1 MRTMMTWMMVIM
13 MTLPVPVVVHRLLHG
28 RVVEQGPLGHPRL
41 VTLQDLDGE
50 VPGDVVVPLDR
61 QPFLLAE
68 LYLHRAALGVDV
80 GPVQCLHHPLGV
92 VDTLKLGHG
101 LQQKTPI

>member
-1 MRTMMTWMMVIM
+1 MMTWMMVIM

-41 VTLQDLDGE
+41 VTLRDL
-50 VPGDVVVPLDR
+50 VVPLDR
-61 QPFLLAE
+61 QAFLLAE
-68 LYLHRAALGVDV
+68 LDLHRAALGVNV
-80 GPVQCLHHPLGV
+80 GPVQRLHHQLGV
-92 VDTLKLGHG
+92 LDTLKLGHG